1 MRIKMLLKPSFSEYP
16 EYYGRYINNLPDSE
30 ILDYYEKQTAEVLE
44 LFNNLTEDQ
53 LQYKYAP
60 KKWSVIEVLGHLIDS
75 EIIMGYRSLIYARQ
89 DKSNLHMYDHDK
101 YVETGFFNDIES
113 NLIINHFAAVRKS
126 NISLF
131 KTFTNEMWLQK
142 GLTGGKE
149 FTARAIPFIIVGH
162 TNHHISVIQ
171 EKYL

>member
-1 MRIKMLLKPSFSEYP
+1 MLLKPSFTEYP
-16 EYYGRYINNLPDSE
+16 EYYGRYINDLPDSG
-30 ILDYYEKQTAEVLE
+30 ILDHYEKQTDEVLE

-53 LQYKYAP
+53 LKYKYAP
-60 KKWSVIEVLGHLIDS
+60 NKWSVIEVLGHLIDS

-101 YVETGFFNDIES
+101 YVETGFFKNIES
-113 NLIINHFAAVRKS
+113 NLVINHFAAVRNS

-131 KTFTNEMWLQK
+131 KTFTNEMWMQK

-149 FTARAIPFIIVGH
+149 FTTRTIPYIFVGH
-162 TNHHISVIQ
+162 TNHHISVIK